1 MINWKYIDT
10 TNQTVYRIFDD
21 NRSESCLVEAISD
34 WIKEGNAPLPA
45 DLPTVDELA
54 LQAVVVAKQAKVES
68 LDRITVT
75 TTAGNTFDG
84 RDKDQLRML
93 AALQSSQFLGLFNTP
108 WKLSDNSV
116 IQVSV
121 EELREALALSIQEI
135 GKIIV
140 GGAS

>member
-1 MINWKYIDT
+1 MVAIMYYTDYGIYFYQGDIQVGDREAT
-10 TNQTVYRIFDD
+10 TEEVAAYELLQSTKELASQTKR
-21 NRSESCLVEAISD
+21 A
-34 WIKEGNAPLPA
+34 KEGA
-45 DLPTVDELA
+45 
-54 LQAVVVAKQAKVES
+54 

-116 IQVSV
+116 VQVSV

>member
-1 MINWKYIDT
+1 MDGAKVKLYKNKLTGEIFGFELDGSQDYLITGDMEEYIKPQSLID
-10 TNQTVYRIFDD
+10 
-21 NRSESCLVEAISD
+21 
-34 WIKEGNAPLPA
+34 
-45 DLPTVDELA
+45 DELA
-54 LQAVVVAKQAKVES
+54 LQAGYLAKQAKVEA

-121 EELREALALSIQEI
+121 EELREALALSIQATGNIII
-135 GKIIV
+135 GGTV
-140 GGAS
+140 

>member
-1 MINWKYIDT
+1 MYYTNDGIDFYMGDMQINDREATDVEVLAYELLRDT
-10 TNQTVYRIFDD
+10 EQLQSQT
-21 NRSESCLVEAISD
+21 
-34 WIKEGNAPLPA
+34 
-45 DLPTVDELA
+45 
-54 LQAVVVAKQAKVES
+54 KQAKVEA

-75 TTAGNTFDG
+75 TSAGNTFDG

-93 AALQSSQFLGLFNTP
+93 AALQSAQFLGMFNTR

-116 IQVSV
+116 VQVSV
-121 EELREALALSIQEI
+121 EDLREALALSIQEI

>member
-1 MINWKYIDT
+1 MAQYWTDGVTLYDKYYCDKQNDWVDATAEEASSYEIA
-10 TNQTVYRIFDD
+10 R
-21 NRSESCLVEAISD
+21 EAI
-34 WIKEGNAPLPA
+34 
-45 DLPTVDELA
+45 
-54 LQAVVVAKQAKVES
+54 QAQSQAKQAKVEA
-68 LDRITVT
+68 LDKITVT

-121 EELREALALSIQEI
+121 EELREALALSIQATGNIII
-135 GKIIV
+135 GGTV
-140 GGAS
+140 

>member
-1 MINWKYIDT
+1 MYYT
-10 TNQTVYRIFDD
+10 D
-21 NRSESCLVEAISD
+21 NGISFYKGDMQVGDREATPEETSAYEIAREAMQAQDLARQDKVEA
-34 WIKEGNAPLPA
+34 
-45 DLPTVDELA
+45 
-54 LQAVVVAKQAKVES
+54 

-121 EELREALALSIQEI
+121 EELKEALALSIQEI